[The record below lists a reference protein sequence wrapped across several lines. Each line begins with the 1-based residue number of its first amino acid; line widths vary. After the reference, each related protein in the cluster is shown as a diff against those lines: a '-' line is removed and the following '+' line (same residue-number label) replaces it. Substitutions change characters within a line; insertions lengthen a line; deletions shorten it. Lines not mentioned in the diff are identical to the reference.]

1 MILMGVPFLLLVP
14 QLVGH
19 TAHLAH
25 DVTEQPCRSWFS
37 APAVSQGAASCLAP
51 YLRKALEGNWELEMQ
66 GDGYPTQVP
75 DPLIT
80 GGPATKGGTSFI
92 TPPHGW
98 PGYKRRDFVHHPP
111 HPCHHVQ
118 SSPCFGSKPCRFR
131 AASVSQI
138 EAFIPSGRALFH
150 PRTA

>member
-1 MILMGVPFLLLVP
+1 MILMGVPFLLLAP

-92 TPPHGW
+92 PP
-98 PGYKRRDFVHHPP
+98 PP
-111 HPCHHVQ
+111 PPPCAEQPMFWVKALQ
-118 SSPCFGSKPCRFR
+118 IPCGLSEPN
-131 AASVSQI
+131 
-138 EAFIPSGRALFH
+138 
-150 PRTA
+150 